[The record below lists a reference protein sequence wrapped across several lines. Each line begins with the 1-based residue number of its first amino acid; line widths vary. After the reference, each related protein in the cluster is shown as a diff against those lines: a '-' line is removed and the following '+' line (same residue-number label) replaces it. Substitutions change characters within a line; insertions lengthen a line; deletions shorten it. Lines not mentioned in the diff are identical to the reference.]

1 MDNTDIIDKKMN
13 NKNMNLS
20 FINSNR
26 EEYTWNL
33 DKIKNKSMNEDMKVY
48 LSKNENKLVS
58 SRNSLYKKDKIF
70 NDIKLNKSII
80 SADKTNNN
88 YNEIKN
94 HALVTLN
101 TINLEKLKIQKKL
114 SEYNKLID
122 KKIIKLKKNNK
133 AKKINVYK
141 RKKSSLIKEGNIC
154 NINSS
159 KIYLINNKKINKA
172 FFINSF
178 GLNKQNTKRESNTN
192 PTKKK

>member
-33 DKIKNKSMNEDMKVY
+33 DKKKNKSMNEDMKVY

-70 NDIKLNKSII
+70 NDIKLNKSKI

-114 SEYNKLID
+114 AEYNKLID
-122 KKIIKLKKNNK
+122 KKIIKLKK
-133 AKKINVYK
+133 KIIKQK
-141 RKKSSLIKEGNIC
+141 R
-154 NINSS
+154 
-159 KIYLINNKKINKA
+159 
-172 FFINSF
+172 
-178 GLNKQNTKRESNTN
+178 
-192 PTKKK
+192 

>member
-26 EEYTWNL
+26 EEYAWNL
-33 DKIKNKSMNEDMKVY
+33 DNKKKKSMNEDMKVY

-70 NDIKLNKSII
+70 NDIKLNKSKI

-114 SEYNKLID
+114 AEYNKLID
-122 KKIIKLKKNNK
+122 KKIIKLKK
-133 AKKINVYK
+133 KIIKQK
-141 RKKSSLIKEGNIC
+141 R
-154 NINSS
+154 
-159 KIYLINNKKINKA
+159 
-172 FFINSF
+172 
-178 GLNKQNTKRESNTN
+178 
-192 PTKKK
+192 